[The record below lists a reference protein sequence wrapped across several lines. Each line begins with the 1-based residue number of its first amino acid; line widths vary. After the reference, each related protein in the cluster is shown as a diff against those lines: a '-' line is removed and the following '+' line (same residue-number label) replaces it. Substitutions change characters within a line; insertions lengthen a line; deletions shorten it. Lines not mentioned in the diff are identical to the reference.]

1 VIEYLRQLS
10 ALVRK
15 DLALELR
22 TRERIAAMGAFVV
35 LVAILFNY
43 AIDRTAVSMQEIAA
57 GLIWMTVVFGGML
70 GLGRTFQMEEEDGA
84 FQGILLAPIPR
95 DAVYLGKVIANFIL
109 LMVVVALVFV
119 VFGIFFDL
127 HFGSEPL
134 VLTTVM
140 LLGVLGFVAIGTLFS
155 AISHRT
161 TMGETLLPILVFP
174 LLVPVVIF
182 GVTATARLFVGR
194 PVAEV
199 SGNVR
204 MLAAYAIVGL
214 VAGVVLF
221 RYVVEE

>member
-1 VIEYLRQLS
+1 MEYLRQLS

-43 AIDRTAVSMQEIAA
+43 AIDRTAVGMQEIAA

-95 DAVYLGKVIANFIL
+95 DAVYLGKVMANFIL
-109 LMVVVALVFV
+109 LVVVVALVFV
-119 VFGIFFDL
+119 VFGVFFDL
-127 HFGSEPL
+127 RFGSQPL

-214 VAGVVLF
+214 VSGVVLF

>member
-1 VIEYLRQLS
+1 MEYLRQLT

-22 TRERIAAMGAFVV
+22 TRERISAMGAFVV
-35 LVAILFNY
+35 LVAVLFNY

-95 DAVYLGKVIANFIL
+95 DAIYLGKVIANFIL
-109 LMVVVALVFV
+109 LVVVVALVFI
-119 VFGIFFDL
+119 VFGIFFGL
-127 HFGSEPL
+127 RFGEEPL
-134 VLTTVM
+134 VLTLVM

-182 GVTATARLFVGR
+182 GVTATARIFAGR

-204 MLAAYAIVGL
+204 ILAAYAIVGL
-214 VAGVVLF
+214 VAGAGLF

>member
-1 VIEYLRQLS
+1 MEYLRQLS
-10 ALVRK
+10 ALIRK

-35 LVAILFNY
+35 LVAILFNF
-43 AIDRTAVSMQEIAA
+43 AIDRSAVSMQEIAA

-95 DAVYLGKVIANFIL
+95 DAVYLGKVMANFIL
-109 LMVVVALVFV
+109 LTVVVALVFV

-127 HFGSEPL
+127 RFGSEPL

-140 LLGVLGFVAIGTLFS
+140 LLGVLGFAAIGTLFS

-214 VAGVVLF
+214 VSGVVLF
-221 RYVVEE
+221 RFVVEE

>member
-1 VIEYLRQLS
+1 MEYLRQLT
-10 ALVRK
+10 ALISK

-35 LVAILFNY
+35 LVAVLFNY

-95 DAVYLGKVIANFIL
+95 DAIYLGKVMTNFIL
-109 LMVVVALVFV
+109 LVVVVALVFI
-119 VFGIFFDL
+119 VFGIFFGL
-127 HFGSEPL
+127 RFGGEPL
-134 VLTTVM
+134 VLTLVM

-182 GVTATARLFVGR
+182 GVTATARLFAGR

-204 MLAAYAIVGL
+204 ILAAYAIVSL
-214 VAGVVLF
+214 VAGAGLF
-221 RYVVEE
+221 RHVVEE

>member
-1 VIEYLRQLS
+1 
-10 ALVRK
+10 
-15 DLALELR
+15 
-22 TRERIAAMGAFVV
+22 V
-35 LVAILFNY
+35 LVAVLFNY

-95 DAVYLGKVIANFIL
+95 DAIYLGKVMANFIL
-109 LMVVVALVFV
+109 LVVVVALVFI
-119 VFGIFFDL
+119 VFGVFFDL
-127 HFGSEPL
+127 RFGGEPL
-134 VLTTVM
+134 VLTLVM

-182 GVTATARLFVGR
+182 GVTATARLFAGR

-204 MLAAYAIVGL
+204 ILAAYAIVGL
-214 VAGVVLF
+214 VAGAGLF

>member
-1 VIEYLRQLS
+1 MEYLRQLS
-10 ALVRK
+10 ALIRK

-35 LVAILFNY
+35 LVAVLFNY

-95 DAVYLGKVIANFIL
+95 DAIYLGKVMANFIL
-109 LMVVVALVFV
+109 LVVVVALVFI
-119 VFGIFFDL
+119 VFGVFFDL
-127 HFGSEPL
+127 RFGGEPL
-134 VLTTVM
+134 VLTLVM

-182 GVTATARLFVGR
+182 GVTATARLFAGR

-204 MLAAYAIVGL
+204 ILAAYAIVGL
-214 VAGVVLF
+214 VAGAGLF

>member
-1 VIEYLRQLS
+1 
-10 ALVRK
+10 
-15 DLALELR
+15 
-22 TRERIAAMGAFVV
+22 M
-35 LVAILFNY
+35 
-43 AIDRTAVSMQEIAA
+43 
-57 GLIWMTVVFGGML
+57 
-70 GLGRTFQMEEEDGA
+70 
-84 FQGILLAPIPR
+84 
-95 DAVYLGKVIANFIL
+95 
-109 LMVVVALVFV
+109 
-119 VFGIFFDL
+119 
-127 HFGSEPL
+127 
-134 VLTTVM
+134 LTTVM

-214 VAGVVLF
+214 VSGVVLF

>member
-1 VIEYLRQLS
+1 MEYLRQLA
-10 ALVRK
+10 ALVSK

-35 LVAILFNY
+35 LVAVLFNY
-43 AIDRTAVSMQEIAA
+43 AIDRTAVRMQEIAA

-95 DAVYLGKVIANFIL
+95 DAIYLGKVMANFIL
-109 LMVVVALVFV
+109 LVVVVALTFI
-119 VFGIFFDL
+119 VFGIFFNL
-127 HFGSEPL
+127 RFGGEPL
-134 VLTTVM
+134 VLTAVM
-140 LLGVLGFVAIGTLFS
+140 LLGILGFVAIGTLFS

-174 LLVPVVIF
+174 LLVPVLIF
-182 GVTATARLFVGR
+182 GVTATARLFAGR

-204 MLAAYAIVGL
+204 ILAAYAIVGL
-214 VAGVVLF
+214 VAGAGLF

>member
-1 VIEYLRQLS
+1 MEYLRQLS
-10 ALVRK
+10 ALIRK

-35 LVAILFNY
+35 LVAVLFNY

-70 GLGRTFQMEEEDGA
+70 GLGRTFQMDEEDGA

-95 DAVYLGKVIANFIL
+95 DAVYLGKVMANFIL
-109 LMVVVALVFV
+109 LVVVVALVFL
-119 VFGIFFDL
+119 VFGVFFNL
-127 HFGSEPL
+127 RFGSEPL

-140 LLGVLGFVAIGTLFS
+140 LLGILGFAAIGTLFS

-174 LLVPVVIF
+174 LLVPVLIF
-182 GVTATARLFVGR
+182 GVTATARLFAGR

-204 MLAAYAIVGL
+204 ILAAYAIVGL
-214 VAGVVLF
+214 VAGAGLF

>member
-1 VIEYLRQLS
+1 MEYLRQLS

-43 AIDRTAVSMQEIAA
+43 AIDRTAVSMQEISA

-95 DAVYLGKVIANFIL
+95 DAVYLGKVMANFIL

-127 HFGSEPL
+127 RFGSEPL

-204 MLAAYAIVGL
+204 MLAAYANVGL
-214 VAGVVLF
+214 VSGVVLL
-221 RYVVEE
+221 RYEVED

>member
-1 VIEYLRQLS
+1 MEYLRQLS
-10 ALVRK
+10 ALIRK
-15 DLALELR
+15 DVALELR

-43 AIDRTAVSMQEIAA
+43 AIDRTAVSMQEISA

-95 DAVYLGKVIANFIL
+95 DAVYLGKVMANFIL
-109 LMVVVALVFV
+109 LVVVVALVFL
-119 VFGIFFDL
+119 VFGVFFNL
-127 HFGSEPL
+127 RFGSEPL

-140 LLGVLGFVAIGTLFS
+140 LLGILGFVAIGTLFS

-182 GVTATARLFVGR
+182 GVTATARLFAGR

>member
-1 VIEYLRQLS
+1 MEYLRQLS
-10 ALVRK
+10 ALIRK

-43 AIDRTAVSMQEIAA
+43 AIDRTAVSMQEISA

-95 DAVYLGKVIANFIL
+95 DAVYLGKVMANFIL

-127 HFGSEPL
+127 RFGSEPL

-214 VAGVVLF
+214 VSGVVLF

>member
-1 VIEYLRQLS
+1 MEYLRQLS
-10 ALVRK
+10 ALIRK

-35 LVAILFNY
+35 LVAILFNF
-43 AIDRTAVSMQEIAA
+43 AIDRSAVSMQEIAA

-95 DAVYLGKVIANFIL
+95 DAVYLGKVMANFIL

-127 HFGSEPL
+127 RFGSEPL

-140 LLGVLGFVAIGTLFS
+140 LLGVLGFAAIGTLFS

-214 VAGVVLF
+214 VSGVVLF
-221 RYVVEE
+221 RFVVEE